1 MSSPQ
6 LHSPV
11 SLACVAA
18 ALIAIPVPSVL
29 AQDFT
34 LRLGANGRDPLAPF
48 FPSEAVAGLKGGFY
62 LGLVTNATYDSNFF
76 LLDDNAQS
84 ELTTVVAP
92 WAAYRSDPEGGAR
105 FSLQANYSPA
115 YSAFAEN
122 SDLNDLDHSGG
133 VALNYDGGRSSGSV
147 YADYAE
153 ITAADRLAGG
163 FVDASILNYGI
174 KGSYEIGA
182 RTTVYASWDASRS
195 DFQTAGRS
203 GAEVYSGE
211 LAGLWEASE
220 RLRFGPAIRYSVVEA
235 DTFGTRDAVSL
246 LLNARYKSGQRMTF
260 AGFGGLEFEKN
271 SRNGGDWEPAFIGAL
286 SADYR
291 LSDRWSFQTAVRY
304 ATVPSPVTENYQVND
319 LSFTASLVRQF
330 DRATLEMGL
339 GVNFSDFEQVGIV
352 AANQGDE
359 EFRTAYLVYRRQLF
373 SERLSFDSSIRFAVN
388 DGQREWDQWQISTGL
403 RFAY

>member
-1 MSSPQ
+1 MSSPR
-6 LHSPV
+6 LHSPTA
-11 SLACVAA
+11 LACLGA
-18 ALIAIPVPSVL
+18 ALLAVPAS
-29 AQDFT
+29 AEPSQNFT

-62 LGLVTNATYDSNFF
+62 FGLVTNATYDSNFF
-76 LLDDNAQS
+76 LLDDYAQS

-105 FSLQANYSPA
+105 FSLEASYSPA

-122 SDLNDLDHSGG
+122 SDLNDLDHSGN

-147 YADYAE
+147 YVDYTE

-174 KGSYEIGA
+174 KGAYEVGP
-182 RTTVYASWDASRS
+182 RTTVYASWDASKS
-195 DFQTAGRS
+195 DFQTAGRT
-203 GAEVYSGE
+203 GADVYSGE
-211 LAGLWEASE
+211 LSGLWEASE
-220 RLRFGPAIRYSVVEA
+220 RLRFGPAIRYSVIEA
-235 DTFGTRDAVSL
+235 DTIGTRDAVSL
-246 LLNARYKSGQRMTF
+246 LLNARYKSGERLTF

-291 LSDRWSFQTAVRY
+291 LNDRWSFQTSVRY
-304 ATVPSPVTENYQVND
+304 ATVPSPIDVNYQVND

-352 AANQGDE
+352 AANQDDE

-373 SERLSFDSSIRFAVN
+373 SERLSFDSSIRCAAN
-388 DGQREWDQWQISTGL
+388 DGQREWSQWQISTGL
-403 RFAY
+403 RLEY